1 MFAHHKFICFVLE
14 DLHFADDESVE
25 LLTQIMSARLTM
37 VFILTYRPE
46 ELPREK
52 VDSII
57 SPELEEQSKHGSG
70 PAITRIDLS
79 PLGEEDIVQYVST
92 TLSKPKE
99 DILPLA
105 LLVLLSPHK
114 L

>member
-14 DLHFADDESVE
+14 DLHFADDESLE
-25 LLTQIMSARLTM
+25 LITQIISARLKM
-37 VFILTYRPE
+37 VLILTYRPE
-46 ELPREK
+46 ELPLEK
-52 VDSII
+52 VNSII
-57 SPELEEQSKHGSG
+57 SPFELEEHIKHGSG
-70 PAITRIDLS
+70 PTITRINLS

-105 LLVLLSPHK
+105 L
-114 L
+114 